1 MECEERVKKAS
12 LRGWEE
18 ESREK
23 AEFPGQGQDGKLQSI
38 MFQGWPVSSKLAKEG
53 MVPGPWE
60 DS

>member
-23 AEFPGQGQDGKLQSI
+23 AEFPGQGQG
-38 MFQGWPVSSKLAKEG
+38 QGQDDVL
-53 MVPGPWE
+53 
-60 DS
+60 